1 MIGHVLTR
9 IVCKGA
15 DALGTLKRYN
25 EELDVLDALLA
36 QRRWRRGR
44 RGGWHERKALILM
57 THMGKGVLTYEKARL
72 AVIDGL
78 EDDDT
83 HMGKCSVVVNSY
95 TSSHNNL

>member
-1 MIGHVLTR
+1 
-9 IVCKGA
+9 
-15 DALGTLKRYN
+15 
-25 EELDVLDALLA
+25 
-36 QRRWRRGR
+36 
-44 RGGWHERKALILM
+44 M